1 MYIQDLNIC
10 VFIPNYEE
18 SYMAKFCGAR
28 DIFRGDPVLHH
39 IHYPNHYIVSEFCTT
54 ERIPYMTRNLT
65 TVHRNSHKVASYLCE
80 CTPHID
86 TLVYTSPHGGDGVYV
101 EHMSNIRENSGNN
114 ELLMHINRLTDPRN
128 LPPSGFELATQWSEA
143 QHATAGLRRPP
154 QTAVGD
160 DAELQQILTDMMDDF
175 KETEQM

>member
-28 DIFRGDPVLHH
+28 VIFRGDPVLHH
-39 IHYPNHYIVSEFCTT
+39 IHYLNHYIVSEFCTT

-65 TVHRNSHKVASYLCE
+65 TVHRNSHKVESYLCE

-86 TLVYTSPHGGDGVYV
+86 TLVCTSPHGGDGVYV
-101 EHMSNIRENSGNN
+101 EHMSNIRENSGSVN
-114 ELLMHINRLTDPRN
+114 LLMYINNSLLPEGQINQGSVTRVPRK
-128 LPPSGFELATQWSEA
+128 FVFK
-143 QHATAGLRRPP
+143 HATIYSWYCDPITCFRITCNTGYLEWVV
-154 QTAVGD
+154 AV
-160 DAELQQILTDMMDDF
+160 
-175 KETEQM
+175 